1 MRILIVEDDRKLR
14 GFIKRALKEEH
25 YAVDA
30 ASNGEDALNLASSV
44 DYDLVLLDLLLP
56 QKDGIEVCRELRK
69 LKCKVP
75 VLMLTAMDRIIDKVK
90 GLDSGA
96 DDYLTKPFALEELL
110 ARIRALLRR
119 RYMSSESI
127 IRVDD
132 LEMDQIAHRV
142 SRAGNDIDLT
152 GKEYALLEYL
162 MLNVGQI
169 LTRKMI
175 SEHVW
180 NEGFKSFTNVIDV
193 YIGYLRNK
201 IDRGHE
207 RKLIQTVRGI
217 GYRLKG

>member
-14 GFIKRALKEEH
+14 GFIERALKEEH

>member
-14 GFIKRALKEEH
+14 CFIERALKEEH